1 MTATAP
7 PPWSAPRR
15 TWGPGRIVALVIG
28 ILLLIPGLGLI
39 VGGGA
44 LLWADNAS
52 RTADGFV
59 TSGSQHFTA
68 PGYALSSDSFDLS
81 TGARWLPIS
90 EALGKAR
97 VEVRAADGGNVFV
110 GIAPA
115 DQAQAYLDGVG
126 RTIVNDIGADVTS
139 ADLQTVAGGPPP
151 TVPAA
156 QDFWV
161 AKASGR
167 GAQQLTWLPADGS
180 WALVVMNSNGSSGVS
195 VTARA
200 GATGPALGSIAWT
213 VLGVGIGITLIGGL
227 LIVPAPR
234 RRPASVQG
242 GPTAAGYPP
251 PSGPP
256 PGWVPAPRPG
266 MTTDVPDPPRPA
278 ASGPAGPPA

>member
-1 MTATAP
+1 M
-7 PPWSAPRR
+7 APRR

-28 ILLLIPGLGLI
+28 IVLLFPGIGLI
-39 VGGGA
+39 VGGAA
-44 LLWADNAS
+44 LLWADNSS

-59 TSGSQHFTA
+59 VSSSQHFTA
-68 PGYALSSDSFDLS
+68 PGYALSSDTFDLS

-97 VEVRAADGGNVFV
+97 VEVRATGGGNVFV

-115 DQAQAYLDGVG
+115 GDAQAYLDGVG
-126 RTIVNDIGADVTS
+126 RTIVADIGADVTS
-139 ADLQTVAGGPPP
+139 ADLQTVAGGPPS
-151 TVPAA
+151 TAPAA

-161 AKASGR
+161 AQASGS
-167 GAQQLTWLPADGS
+167 GAQQLTWLPADGN
-180 WALVVMNSNGSSGVS
+180 WALVVMNSDASSGVS

-200 GATGPALGSIAWT
+200 GATVPALGSISWT
-213 VLGVGIGITLIGGL
+213 VLGIGVGITLIGVL
-227 LIVPAPR
+227 LIVLAAR
-234 RRPASVQG
+234 RRPAYVQG
-242 GPTAAGYPP
+242 GPTAATGPP

-278 ASGPAGPPA
+278 APGPAGPPT